1 VLLSSH
7 LMPEVEQLCNRV
19 AIIQRG
25 TIRYEGDLAALLARA
40 RRRYHLESTNPGRTL
55 DIARAFTGIADVMS
69 EDGAV
74 SFAAEPEAI
83 AALTVELGRAGIG
96 IYALLPQAESLEEL
110 FLDMTE
116 SRETRPHIASP
127 EVAA

>member
-1 VLLSSH
+1 
-7 LMPEVEQLCNRV
+7 MPEVEQLCNRV

-40 RRRYHLESTNPGRTL
+40 HQRYRLEATNPTRALGL
-55 DIARAFTGIADVMS
+55 AREFPGIADVMA
-69 EDGAV
+69 ENGAV
-74 SFAAEPEAI
+74 GFAAEPDAV
-83 AALTVELGRAGIG
+83 AALSVELGRAGVG
-96 IYALLPQAESLEEL
+96 IYALLPQAQSLEEL

-116 SRETRPHIASP
+116 AAGVGPRTAT

>member
-1 VLLSSH
+1 
-7 LMPEVEQLCNRV
+7 MQEVEQLCNRV

-25 TIRYEGDLAALLARA
+25 TIQYEGNLADLMARA
-40 RRRYHLESTNPGRTL
+40 QHRYRLESTNPT
-55 DIARAFTGIADVMS
+55 RAFDVAHGFPGVADVAA

-74 SFAAEPEAI
+74 GFAADPAAA

-96 IYALLPQAESLEEL
+96 IYALLPQAQSLEEL

-116 SRETRPHIASP
+116 PAATIASDAIT
-127 EVAA
+127 EVAV